1 MKNTPET
8 ETAFAGD
15 GMALSETRAVPATDG
30 TPATDSAVG
39 RRSFKLKDF
48 EGPLDLLLFLI
59 KRNDMNIY
67 DIHIASITEQYL
79 ECLHSEEGVDLDELS
94 EFYNLAAT
102 LLLIKSRMLMPSG
115 DDDGEDFD
123 DPRQSL
129 IEKLIE
135 YQKYKK
141 LSGLME
147 QREMEVEWTLERS
160 CMQRTLP
167 FPEEPAD
174 ASLWV
179 DLDVWDLLRTFS
191 SLVNNVN
198 AERIIDMYEE
208 VTINEKVTLMAELL
222 AKNGHFSFI
231 ELITRPRSALDLACA
246 FLAML
251 ESVKNKLIRIKQH
264 RLFGDIQIFPYKN
277 EVSNGQ
283 DA

>member
-1 MKNTPET
+1 M
-8 ETAFAGD
+8 
-15 GMALSETRAVPATDG
+15 
-30 TPATDSAVG
+30 
-39 RRSFKLKDF
+39 RRTFRLKDF

-79 ECLHSEEGVDLDELS
+79 ECLKSEADIDLDELS

-102 LLLIKSRMLMPSG
+102 LLLIKSRMLMPAGSF
-115 DDDGEDFD
+115 DDDDLD
-123 DPRQSL
+123 DPRQGL

-167 FPEEPAD
+167 FPDTED
-174 ASLWV
+174 SSLWA
-179 DLDVWDLLRTFS
+179 DIDVWDLLRTFS
-191 SLVNNVN
+191 SLVQNFNS
-198 AERIIDMYEE
+198 ERIIDLYEE
-208 VTINEKVTLMAELL
+208 ISINEKIALMHELL
-222 AKNGHFSFI
+222 EKRDHFSFV

-251 ESVKNKLIRIKQH
+251 DSVKNKLIRIKQH
-264 RLFGDIQIFPYKN
+264 SLFGDILIFRYSN
-277 EVSNGQ
+277 EVMNGK
-283 DA
+283 DS

>member
-1 MKNTPET
+1 MNTNSDIAPT
-8 ETAFAGD
+8 TANSSTFNEG
-15 GMALSETRAVPATDG
+15 GPA
-30 TPATDSAVG
+30 
-39 RRSFKLKDF
+39 RRTFKLKDF

-79 ECLHSEEGVDLDELS
+79 ECLKSEAGVDLDELS

-102 LLLIKSRMLMPSG
+102 LLLIKSRMLVPSG
-115 DDDGEDFD
+115 ALDDDDFD
-123 DPRQSL
+123 DPRQGL

-135 YQKYKK
+135 YQRYKK

-167 FPEEPAD
+167 FPDKED
-174 ASLWV
+174 DSLWM

-191 SLVNNVN
+191 SLVQNFNS
-198 AERIIDMYEE
+198 ERIIDLYEE
-208 VTINEKVTLMAELL
+208 VSINEKVALMNELFQ
-222 AKNGHFSFI
+222 KRDHFSFV

-251 ESVKNKLIRIKQH
+251 DSVKNKLIKIRQH
-264 RLFGDIQIFPYKN
+264 RLFGDILIFRYSSEVPDGKN
-277 EVSNGQ
+277 S
-283 DA
+283 

>member
-1 MKNTPET
+1 MNTNLDSD
-8 ETAFAGD
+8 AFA
-15 GMALSETRAVPATDG
+15 AHSSAYAENAAVRKT
-30 TPATDSAVG
+30 
-39 RRSFKLKDF
+39 FKLKDF

-67 DIHIASITEQYL
+67 DIHIASITEQYI
-79 ECLHSEEGVDLDELS
+79 ECLNSEEGVDLDELS

-102 LLLIKSRMLMPSG
+102 LLLIKSRMLLPSG
-115 DDDGEDFD
+115 TLDDDDFD
-123 DPRQSL
+123 DPRQGL

-167 FPEEPAD
+167 FPDKED
-174 ASLWV
+174 DSLWM

-191 SLVNNVN
+191 SMVQNFNS
-198 AERIIDMYEE
+198 ERIIDLYEE
-208 VTINEKVTLMAELL
+208 VSINEKLALMNELL
-222 AKNGHFSFI
+222 EKREHFSFI
-231 ELITRPRSALDLACA
+231 QLITRPRSALDLACA

-251 ESVKNKLIRIKQH
+251 DAVKNKLIRIKQH
-264 RLFGDIQIFPYKN
+264 RLFGDILIFRYVN
-277 EVSNGQ
+277 EVPNGK
-283 DA
+283 DS

>member
-1 MKNTPET
+1 MNTNSGLNAPDEG
-8 ETAFAGD
+8 ESAFI
-15 GMALSETRAVPATDG
+15 E
-30 TPATDSAVG
+30 SAVAQ
-39 RRSFKLKDF
+39 RTFRLKDF

-59 KRNDMNIY
+59 RRNDMNIY

-79 ECLHSEEGVDLDELS
+79 DCLKNEEETNLDELS

-102 LLLIKSRMLMPSG
+102 LLLIKSRMLVPIKS
-115 DDDGEDFD
+115 DDDDDLE

-135 YQKYKK
+135 YQKFKK

-160 CMQRTLP
+160 SMQRTLP
-167 FPEEPAD
+167 FSDSEND
-174 ASLWV
+174 SLWT

-191 SLVNNVN
+191 SLVQNFSS
-198 AERIIDMYEE
+198 ERIIDLYEE
-208 VTINEKVTLMAELL
+208 VSINEKVALINEILE
-222 AKNGHFSFI
+222 KRGNFSFM

-264 RLFGDIQIFPYKN
+264 RLFGDILIFRYSN
-277 EVSNGQ
+277 EVPNGTNP
-283 DA
+283 

>member
-1 MKNTPET
+1 MNTNPDIDDN
-8 ETAFAGD
+8 A
-15 GMALSETRAVPATDG
+15 SVS
-30 TPATDSAVG
+30 SASGGNV
-39 RRSFKLKDF
+39 SIHKTFKLKDF

-79 ECLHSEEGVDLDELS
+79 ECLNSEAGVDLDELS

-102 LLLIKSRMLMPSG
+102 LLLIKSRMLVPSG
-115 DDDGEDFD
+115 SLDDEDFD
-123 DPRQSL
+123 DPRQGL

-167 FPEEPAD
+167 FPDKEED
-174 ASLWV
+174 NLWM

-191 SLVNNVN
+191 SMVQNFNS
-198 AERIIDMYEE
+198 ERIIDLYEE
-208 VTINEKVTLMAELL
+208 VSINEKLALMGELL
-222 AKNGHFSFI
+222 ENREHFSFV

-251 ESVKNKLIRIKQH
+251 DAVKNKLIRIKQH
-264 RLFGDIQIFPYKN
+264 RLFGDILIFRFST
-277 EVSNGQ
+277 EVSNGKN
-283 DA
+283 A

>member
-1 MKNTPET
+1 MNNNPDM
-8 ETAFAGD
+8 ETAD
-15 GMALSETRAVPATDG
+15 INPPA
-30 TPATDSAVG
+30 SAEIGSV
-39 RRSFKLKDF
+39 RRTFRLKDF

-59 KRNDMNIY
+59 KRNDMSIY

-79 ECLHSEEGVDLDELS
+79 ECLNSEEGVDLDELS

-102 LLLIKSRMLMPSG
+102 LLLIKSRMLVPAGSL
-115 DDDGEDFD
+115 DDEDFD

-167 FPEEPAD
+167 FPEDDDE
-174 ASLWV
+174 SLWM

-191 SLVNNVN
+191 SLVQNFK
-198 AERIIDMYEE
+198 AERIIDLYEE
-208 VTINEKVTLMAELL
+208 VSINEKQALMNELL
-222 AKNGHFSFI
+222 ERRGSFSFV

-251 ESVKNKLIRIKQH
+251 DAVKNKLIRIKQH
-264 RLFGDIQIFPYKN
+264 RLFGDILIIPYSS
-277 EVSNGQ
+277 EVPNG
-283 DA
+283 

>member
-1 MKNTPET
+1 MNTKSEVAEAEPAVSPPEFPET
-8 ETAFAGD
+8 GS
-15 GMALSETRAVPATDG
+15 L
-30 TPATDSAVG
+30 
-39 RRSFKLKDF
+39 RRTFRLKDF
-48 EGPLDLLLFLI
+48 EGPLDLLLYLI

-79 ECLHSEEGVDLDELS
+79 ECLKSEADIDLDELS

-115 DDDGEDFD
+115 SFDDDEFD
-123 DPRQSL
+123 DPRQGL

-160 CMQRTLP
+160 CMQRILP
-167 FPEEPAD
+167 FPDNED
-174 ASLWV
+174 SSLWA
-179 DLDVWDLLRTFS
+179 DIDVWDLLRTFS
-191 SLVNNVN
+191 SLVQNFNS
-198 AERIIDMYEE
+198 ERIIDLYEE
-208 VTINEKVTLMAELL
+208 ISINEKIALMHELL
-222 AKNGHFSFI
+222 EKRDHFSFV

-251 ESVKNKLIRIKQH
+251 DSVKNKLIRIKQH
-264 RLFGDIQIFPYKN
+264 RLFGDILIFRYSN
-277 EVSNGQ
+277 EVMNGKN
-283 DA
+283 A

>member
-1 MKNTPET
+1 MNSDPDI
-8 ETAFAGD
+8 ETALDAT
-15 GMALSETRAVPATDG
+15 SPIPAEG
-30 TPATDSAVG
+30 GSG
-39 RRSFKLKDF
+39 RRSFHLKDF
-48 EGPLDLLLFLI
+48 EGPLDLLLYLI

-79 ECLHSEEGVDLDELS
+79 ECLNSEAGVDLDELS

-102 LLLIKSRMLMPSG
+102 LLLIKSRMLLPAASL
-115 DDDGEDFD
+115 DDEDFD
-123 DPRQSL
+123 DPRHSL

-160 CMQRTLP
+160 SMQRTLP
-167 FPEEPAD
+167 FPD
-174 ASLWV
+174 RDDDSLWV

-191 SLVNNVN
+191 SLVQNFNS
-198 AERIIDMYEE
+198 ERIIDLYEE
-208 VTINEKVTLMAELL
+208 VSINEKIALMNELL
-222 AKNGHFSFI
+222 ELRGNFSFI
-231 ELITRPRSALDLACA
+231 ELVTRPRSALDLACA

-264 RLFGDIQIFPYKN
+264 RLFGDILIFPYVSEVLNGKN
-277 EVSNGQ
+277 
-283 DA
+283 A

>member
-1 MKNTPET
+1 MNINPDT
-8 ETAFAGD
+8 EAAESAASAF
-15 GMALSETRAVPATDG
+15 SEPGGTRRT
-30 TPATDSAVG
+30 
-39 RRSFKLKDF
+39 FHLKDF

-67 DIHIASITEQYL
+67 DIHIASITEEYL
-79 ECLHSEEGVDLDELS
+79 ECLKSEADIDLDELS

-102 LLLIKSRMLMPSG
+102 LLLIKSRMLMPAG
-115 DDDGEDFD
+115 ALDDDDFD
-123 DPRQSL
+123 DPRQGL

-167 FPEEPAD
+167 FPDNED
-174 ASLWV
+174 AALWT
-179 DLDVWDLLRTFS
+179 DIDVWDLLRTFS
-191 SLVNNVN
+191 SLVQNFNS
-198 AERIIDMYEE
+198 ERIIDLYEE
-208 VTINEKVTLMAELL
+208 ISINEKIALMHELL
-222 AKNGHFSFI
+222 EKRDRFSFV

-251 ESVKNKLIRIKQH
+251 DSVKNKLIRIKQH
-264 RLFGDIQIFPYKN
+264 RLFGDILIFRYSN
-277 EVSNGQ
+277 EVVNGK
-283 DA
+283 DS

>member
-1 MKNTPET
+1 MNSTPDNEIALADDNAAQAET
-8 ETAFAGD
+8 SIALAADTLSAPESAG
-15 GMALSETRAVPATDG
+15 T
-30 TPATDSAVG
+30 

-115 DDDGEDFD
+115 DDDDEDFD

-167 FPEEPAD
+167 FPEEPD
-174 ASLWV
+174 DGSLWV

-208 VTINEKVTLMAELL
+208 VTINEKVALMGELL
-222 AKNGHFSFI
+222 AKKGHFSFI

-264 RLFGDIQIFPYKN
+264 RLFGDIQIFPYTN

-283 DA
+283 NA

>member
-1 MKNTPET
+1 MNNNP
-8 ETAFAGD
+8 D
-15 GMALSETRAVPATDG
+15 IDATIDNPSSYIDSG
-30 TPATDSAVG
+30 TQ
-39 RRSFKLKDF
+39 RRNFRLKDF

-79 ECLHSEEGVDLDELS
+79 ECLRSEEGVDLDELS

-102 LLLIKSRMLMPSG
+102 LLLIKSRMLIPSSSLE
-115 DDDGEDFD
+115 DEDFD
-123 DPRQSL
+123 DPRQGL

-167 FPEEPAD
+167 FPDDDDET
-174 ASLWV
+174 LWQ

-191 SLVNNVN
+191 SLVQNFDS
-198 AERIIDMYEE
+198 ERIIDLYEE
-208 VTINEKVTLMAELL
+208 VSINEKISLMRELL
-222 AKNGHFSFI
+222 ERKGSFSFV

-251 ESVKNKLIRIKQH
+251 ESVKNKFISIKQH
-264 RLFGDIQIFPYKN
+264 KLFGDILIFPYSS
-277 EVSNGQ
+277 EVLNGK
-283 DA
+283 DS

>member
-1 MKNTPET
+1 MNNNPDSD
-8 ETAFAGD
+8 TAIA
-15 GMALSETRAVPATDG
+15 
-30 TPATDSAVG
+30 TPASYVESASP
-39 RRSFKLKDF
+39 RRNFRLKDF

-79 ECLHSEEGVDLDELS
+79 ECLRSEEGVDLDELS

-102 LLLIKSRMLMPSG
+102 LLLIKSRMLIPSSSL
-115 DDDGEDFD
+115 DDEDID
-123 DPRQSL
+123 DPRQGL

-167 FPEEPAD
+167 FPDDEDET
-174 ASLWV
+174 LWQ
-179 DLDVWDLLRTFS
+179 DIDVWDLLRTFS
-191 SLVNNVN
+191 SLVQNFNS
-198 AERIIDMYEE
+198 ERIIDLYEE
-208 VTINEKVTLMAELL
+208 VSINEKVALMRELL
-222 AKNGHFSFI
+222 DRKGSFSFV

-251 ESVKNKLIRIKQH
+251 EAVKNKFIRIKQH
-264 RLFGDIQIFPYKN
+264 RLFGDILIFPYAN
-277 EVSNGQ
+277 EVLNGK
-283 DA
+283 DS

>member
-1 MKNTPET
+1 MNINPDTDKMAMNP
-8 ETAFAGD
+8 ASLD
-15 GMALSETRAVPATDG
+15 GSG
-30 TPATDSAVG
+30 SF
-39 RRSFKLKDF
+39 RRTFRLKDF

-79 ECLHSEEGVDLDELS
+79 QCLRSEEGVDLNELS

-102 LLLIKSRMLMPSG
+102 LLLIKSRMLVPSG
-115 DDDGEDFD
+115 SGEDEDLD
-123 DPRQSL
+123 DPRHGL

-135 YQKYKK
+135 YQKYRK

-167 FPEEPAD
+167 FPDKEDE
-174 ASLWV
+174 SLWT

-191 SLVNNVN
+191 SLVQNFNS
-198 AERIIDMYEE
+198 ERIIDLYEE
-208 VTINEKVTLMAELL
+208 VSINEKISLIAELL
-222 AKNGHFSFI
+222 SKRGSFSFV

-251 ESVKNKLIRIKQH
+251 DAVKNKLIRIKQH
-264 RLFGDIQIFPYKN
+264 RLFGDILIFPYLN
-277 EVSNGQ
+277 EVPNGK
-283 DA
+283 DT